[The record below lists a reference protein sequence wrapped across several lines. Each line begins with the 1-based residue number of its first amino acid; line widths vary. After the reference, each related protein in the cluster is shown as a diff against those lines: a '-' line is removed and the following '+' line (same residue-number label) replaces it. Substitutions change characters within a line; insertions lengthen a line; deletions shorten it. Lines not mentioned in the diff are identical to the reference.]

1 MPNLCHLHARRTH
14 TTIYQSFK
22 SKKTKIQN
30 KKYPT
35 KMIGYTIK
43 MKINFSKNTSAPRT
57 YGATEQNPDYN
68 IYICYRL
75 LIKHQRI

>member
-1 MPNLCHLHARRTH
+1 
-14 TTIYQSFK
+14 
-22 SKKTKIQN
+22 
-30 KKYPT
+30 
-35 KMIGYTIK
+35 MIGYTIK